1 MTTQTAQKQTTA
13 LDVQLAGEQSQAL
26 QALLVLLDAQ
36 TGRKAIGL
44 FGARGSGKSTLLA
57 QLDKGLRSPRT
68 PAHRRVVCAAV
79 NAGNLPSDIAP
90 WQRLIFAVLDKL
102 AQQPGATTTIDDLRD
117 ELNELVQHEQNNDD
131 SATLATAAFAHHFRA
146 AFAGLIN
153 STITLSNSTFVIS
166 IDNLDKCAASAAM
179 ELLESSKYFLNATN
193 CATLVA
199 ADENALNGKLG
210 EEGREL
216 LYKWLTERIDL
227 RGMAFKQP
235 AIQTDQPRVKQ
246 SPKPIASDIPAASVQ
261 VLVNALSDDRYGIER
276 AGEYWRSAMRGLAK
290 RNADGHRSSI
300 NGPMIAK
307 LCALRVLSP
316 ALFDA
321 ARFDAPLLGNLE
333 RRARSARATEGRD
346 EWATTMEED
355 ARLLNLFKS
364 APSFIGVEIRDVATA
379 LRLVQAGDGE
389 TVEMHSAAALPNMTI
404 IGTTPA
410 NLPATSGEARAANH
424 ARGASARPQIFTAGI
439 WAILSIA
446 AGTFIIDRLTKMFAQ
461 GNPLLGSFAAP
472 AALILVNNGLSI
484 AAELTGLAICL
495 LIVLFYGARGHNMA
509 QSAAFGLIIGGMT
522 ANLFDRVA
530 YGTVMNFI
538 HIGAL
543 PIFNLAHVA
552 MLAGALLLAYNIL
565 ANKPQQAQ

>member
-13 LDVQLAGEQSQAL
+13 FDVQLAGEQSQAL
-26 QALLVLLDAQ
+26 QALLGALD
-36 TGRKAIGL
+36 TPVSRKAIGL

-68 PAHRRVVCAAV
+68 PAHRRVVCAAI
-79 NAGNLPSDIAP
+79 NAANLPNDIAP
-90 WQRLIFAVLDKL
+90 WQRLIFATLDKL
-102 AQQPGATTTIDDLRD
+102 AQQPGATSTIDDLRD
-117 ELNELVQHEQNNDD
+117 ELNELVQHEQHNDD
-131 SATLATAAFAHHFRA
+131 SATLAAAAFAHHFRA

-153 STITLSNSTFVIS
+153 STITLSNSTFVIA
-166 IDNLDKCAASAAM
+166 IDNLDKCSAGHAI
-179 ELLESSKYFLNATN
+179 ELLESSKYFLNAQN

-199 ADENALNGKLG
+199 ADETALNVKLG
-210 EEGREL
+210 NEGREL
-216 LYKWLTERIDL
+216 LYKWLTGRIDL
-227 RGMAFKQP
+227 NGPAFKQP
-235 AIQTDQPRVKQ
+235 AQPEQPRVKQ
-246 SPKPIASDIPAASVQ
+246 SPKPIASDIPTASVQ
-261 VLVNALSDDRYGIER
+261 VLLGALGDDRYGIER
-276 AGEYWRSAMRGLAK
+276 AGEYWRNAMRGLAK

-307 LCALRVLSP
+307 LSALRAISP

-333 RRARSARATEGRD
+333 RRARSPRASESHD
-346 EWATTMEED
+346 EWAATMEED

-389 TVEMHSAAALPNMTI
+389 TVEMHSTAALPNMTI
-404 IGTTPA
+404 IGALPA
-410 NLPATSGEARAANH
+410 NMPTTAGDARAANR
-424 ARGASARPQIFTAGI
+424 ARGAIARPQIFTAGI

-446 AGTFIIDRLTKMFAQ
+446 AGAFIIDRLSKMLAQ
-461 GNPLLGSFAAP
+461 NNPLLGGLVQPAP
-472 AALILVNNGLSI
+472 LNLVNNGLSI

-495 LIVLFYGARGHNMA
+495 LILAFYGAQGRSMA
-509 QSAAFGLIIGGMT
+509 QSTAFGLILGGMA
-522 ANLFDRVA
+522 ANLFDRISH
-530 YGTVMNFI
+530 GTVMNFI

-552 MLAGALLLAYNIL
+552 MLAGAAILAYTIL
-565 ANKPQQAQ
+565 ANKPKQA